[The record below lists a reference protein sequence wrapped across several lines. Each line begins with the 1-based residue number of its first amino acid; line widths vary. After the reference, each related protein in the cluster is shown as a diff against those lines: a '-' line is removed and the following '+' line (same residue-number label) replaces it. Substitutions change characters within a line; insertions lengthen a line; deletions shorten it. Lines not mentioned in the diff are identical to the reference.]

1 MSGDWSGDS
10 SGDWSDPKSW
20 DEGPDQTFPAAIPP
34 LACRIM
40 LNRALWRGFA
50 GDRRLAGPAS
60 IVGVWTVV
68 AIAAAVQAVAL
79 VRLDGRADLV
89 GAVVS
94 RVSIIPLWALATP
107 LILRSA
113 RWYPVVDAE
122 RRVSLPFVALHL
134 VAASAF
140 VVLTNALIRVP
151 AALAP
156 VAEGGGVVTLVR
168 STMQGVAEYFPPAV
182 VVYGV
187 IVAIGHALFRPS
199 GGASSAPPVV
209 PALPSAPASLASP
222 EATAESAA
230 DVQPDEHALGG
241 SNGDRQTPVADEAAE
256 TGDAKAEPSAPVAV
270 AALDGH
276 ITVRQWNRVHLV
288 RVEDIDF
295 VEAEDN
301 YVVVHAASRTYKGR
315 DRISDV
321 ESQLDA
327 RRFVRIHRSTIVHLA
342 KIREVQPLTHGDH
355 AVILRDGRVL
365 RVARSRRQALG
376 DALGVQL

>member
-1 MSGDWSGDS
+1 MRNRS
-10 SGDWSDPKSW
+10 PVRIV
-20 DEGPDQTFPAAIPP
+20 AA
-34 LACRIM
+34 
-40 LNRALWRGFA
+40 
-50 GDRRLAGPAS
+50 DRRLLGSAVIAGAWVL
-60 IVGVWTVV
+60 VGL
-68 AIAAAVQAVAL
+68 AATVQAIAL
-79 VRLDGRADLV
+79 VRLDGRNDVV

-113 RWYPVVDAE
+113 RRSPVVDGG
-122 RRVSLPFVALHL
+122 RRVSPSALALHL
-134 VAASAF
+134 VLASLF
-140 VVLTNALIRVP
+140 IVVTNLLIRVP

-156 VAEGGGVVTLVR
+156 IAEGGGWAMLGR
-168 STMQGVAEYFPPAV
+168 STMQGVAEYYPPAM

-187 IVAIGHALFRPS
+187 IVAIGHVLFRPS
-199 GGASSAPPVV
+199 AGTAV
-209 PALPSAPASLASP
+209 
-222 EATAESAA
+222 ATT
-230 DVQPDEHALGG
+230 LGG
-241 SNGDRQTPVADEAAE
+241 VDGHQ
-256 TGDAKAEPSAPVAV
+256 GDADAPVQDSEPRPESTAAAV

-295 VEAEDN
+295 VEAKDN

-355 AVILRDGRVL
+355 AVILRDGKVL

-376 DALGVQL
+376 QALGVEL